1 MICILRGLFIHF
13 FINIHFVYVYIFFP
27 AVLVIGMFPR
37 DEGAFEILRVN
48 AAELVLASSVTMLC
62 NII

>member
-1 MICILRGLFIHF
+1 MCI
-13 FINIHFVYVYIFFP
+13 YIFP
-27 AVLVIGMFPR
+27 AVLVIGVFPK